1 MADTTIV
8 WDGVGLR
15 ILFIVLLYS
24 ISIGATITIISLSS
38 ALSTDSIGGQ
48 NGLMLN
54 YIGSRPF
61 NVEPIPPI

>member
-8 WDGVGLR
+8 WDEVGLR

-54 YIGSRPF
+54 YIGGLVQR
-61 NVEPIPPI
+61 